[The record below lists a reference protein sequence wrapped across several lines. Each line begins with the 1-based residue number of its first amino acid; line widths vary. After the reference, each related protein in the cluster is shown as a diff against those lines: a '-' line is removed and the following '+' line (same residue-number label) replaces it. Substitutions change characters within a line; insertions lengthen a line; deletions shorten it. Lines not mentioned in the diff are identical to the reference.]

1 MQEIHDSYAWLRS
14 IPGAIH
20 YRLKADYTTLSEK
33 ATLLGMPQCR
43 IAKSVYWAPRR
54 ATEPLLC
61 AVVGADR
68 DVDERKLLAIARKE
82 HDLPHGISTAHTY
95 PTGQL
100 PGRLGPFPGLSDVE
114 RFGSI
119 HYDADLPRDVPLDF
133 AHPTKAGHGMLVTL
147 AALEQA
153 LVTVFDGRIRTRT
166 DSIATPAWQSEYAR
180 LSRLTRSSAPYGT
193 VVYAPAISFKR
204 P

>member
-1 MQEIHDSYAWLRS
+1 MHKHEKVNTMQEPHDSYAWLRQ

-20 YRLKADYTTLSEK
+20 YRLKADYKTLSEK
-33 ATLLGMPQCR
+33 AALLGLAPDR

-61 AVVGADR
+61 VVVAADR
-68 DVDERKLLAIARKE
+68 DIDEKKLLAIVRTE
-82 HDLPHGISTAHTY
+82 HDLPHGIRTARSF

-100 PGRLGPFPGLSDVE
+100 PGRLGPFPALCDVE

-147 AALEQA
+147 AALERA
-153 LVTVFDGRIRTRT
+153 LSTVFDGRIRTRT

-180 LSRLTRSSAPYGT
+180 LFRTA
-193 VVYAPAISFKR
+193 
-204 P
+204 

>member
-1 MQEIHDSYAWLRS
+1 MTHSKVPHEEAYTWLRS

-20 YRLKADYTTLSEK
+20 YRLKADYLSLEEK
-33 ATLLGMPQCR
+33 AALLGMPEAR

-54 ATEPLLC
+54 SHEPLLC

-68 DVDERKLLAIARKE
+68 DIDEKKLLAIVRTE
-82 HDLPHGISTAHTY
+82 HDVPHGIHTARSF

-100 PGRLGPFPGLSDVE
+100 PGRLGPFPALCDVE

-133 AHPTKAGHGMLVTL
+133 AHPTKAGHGMLVTI
-147 AALEQA
+147 AALERA
-153 LVTVFDGRIRTRT
+153 LATVFDGRIRTST
-166 DSIATPAWQSEYAR
+166 APIALPAWQSAYAR
-180 LSRLTRSSAPYGT
+180 ACRRA
-193 VVYAPAISFKR
+193 
-204 P
+204 